1 VSAFTSLQWV
11 HTVSVQPFQGAGS
24 FGDVW
29 GTAQDVPCFLADGAT
44 LVRNSNGD
52 EVVSQS
58 RVFADAS
65 NIDLFPAGS
74 KVTVNAGTAAERVAR
89 VIVALNH
96 DSGSL
101 RMGGVL
107 EAHLT

>member
-1 VSAFTSLQWV
+1 
-11 HTVSVQPFQGAGS
+11 VSVQPYQGAGS

-29 GTAQDVPCFLADGAT
+29 SAAQDVSCFVADGAT

-58 RVFADAS
+58 RVFADAA
-65 NIDLFPAGS
+65 NISLFPSGS
-74 KVTVNAGTAAERVAR
+74 KVTVNAGTAAQRVAR
-89 VIVALNH
+89 VIVTLNH

-107 EAHLT
+107 EVHLT